1 MIGLLILFTLI
12 SMIVVSIFIFLQKD
26 LTQSVILFM
35 GFGLGSVVLFFL
47 FSSPDVALT
56 EAVIGTGISSLV
68 FLIGIKQMDKKDLS

>member
-1 MIGLLILFTLI
+1 MIGLLILFTLL
-12 SMIVVSIFIFLQKD
+12 SMIIVSIFIFLQKD
-26 LTQSVILFM
+26 LTQAVILFM

-47 FSSPDVALT
+47 FAAPDVALT